1 MKVVAPLLGAFVCWM
16 ALDASYANTSTRQ
29 VFVRTS
35 SMFEGFTSGLATR
48 IKDPSVF
55 EASRTAQLSKLA
67 EQCSIPKLE
76 GTTDIYSFGQAC
88 LIAKRI
94 AWSPRPVFQSYSA
107 YTPKLAEINRQ
118 HLLGPTAP
126 EHILFKVEPIDGRL
140 PALEDGYS
148 WPVLL
153 NKYVLNGFQNEYLL
167 LDKRTSSDPA
177 QLPEFTALNSVSA
190 EMGHPI
196 EVPQQART
204 LIFASIS
211 VRPSMLGKLASV
223 LFKPPQLNVRIG
235 LANGSFKD
243 YRYVARMAE
252 KPILIS
258 PLVDTT
264 RDFYLLA
271 NGNPAFIE
279 GNRVVSIEIFAKN
292 GASSAWNDA
301 IEIQYFGLPSPP
313 KSDAAAAAFDQPVT
327 PWSGSAFNANAN
339 DWENCDGSIDNINGV
354 SPAPMSMRAGAVLSV
369 EGWAAHSV
377 ERGVP
382 ANAVYI
388 ALLSKQ
394 GKPPLYIKA
403 RATDRSDVARHF
415 NQPALKMSGFSAYI
429 DTSNMKGDYALGV
442 IQQQEN
448 RLVPCR
454 PLRALQFN

>member
-1 MKVVAPLLGAFVCWM
+1 MSTGVIAQIRPVKPPIVNTKMKPTAKSIGVSKRSVPSSLQPCHRCRTWNDTPLWRNRLSQARNSLIVGAELLRDGSFLTAREQAQAAQRAIRRAFGRVPETHVE
-16 ALDASYANTSTRQ
+16 ALDAVVAACRRHGKSPGILLY
-29 VFVRTS
+29 
-35 SMFEGFTSGLATR
+35 
-48 IKDPSVF
+48 DPSVF

-327 PWSGSAFNANAN
+327 PWSGSAFNATAWVVTTFKN
-339 DWENCDGSIDNINGV
+339 V
-354 SPAPMSMRAGAVLSV
+354 S
-369 EGWAAHSV
+369 
-377 ERGVP
+377 VP
-382 ANAVYI
+382 ASY
-388 ALLSKQ
+388 
-394 GKPPLYIKA
+394 
-403 RATDRSDVARHF
+403 
-415 NQPALKMSGFSAYI
+415 
-429 DTSNMKGDYALGV
+429 
-442 IQQQEN
+442 
-448 RLVPCR
+448 
-454 PLRALQFN
+454 